1 MVRHGILAPRLPGSN
16 PGTLVSG
23 RFFCSL
29 CFSSPAG
36 TMMLHAICIVHLLSN
51 TPLVES
57 WLKIRHKDRRG
68 LLEHLSHDA
77 QACKST
83 YAFWHERSRNR
94 RCHFIQ
100 NPPLII
106 VCFWVASAWGVR
118 YSCRRKDGS
127 NPSLPLSG
135 TGFIPVTGW
144 SYWKTGGR
152 RLELPVGGF
161 RSFTPT

>member
-1 MVRHGILAPRLPGSN
+1 
-16 PGTLVSG
+16 
-23 RFFCSL
+23 
-29 CFSSPAG
+29 
-36 TMMLHAICIVHLLSN
+36 MMLHAICIVHLLSN
-51 TPLVES
+51 TPLAES

-77 QACKST
+77 QSCKST

-94 RCHFIQ
+94 RCYFIQ

-106 VCFWVASAWGVR
+106 VCFWVASAYGIR
-118 YSCRRKDGS
+118 DSCRRKDGS

-152 RLELPVGGF
+152 RLECRLEV
-161 RSFTPT
+161 FTLLLQHKRVIAVRIRNRPFCWYSKPCKW